1 PCRMHPHGER
11 PVAPLECPPEADRQ
25 VEIAEPCAQRRVV
38 QMEPRAAAHPD
49 AAQRPPCQVS
59 DGDAAL
65 AGREATQAE
74 GHARLVMT
82 VVGVTVPPCLYRI
95 RARQAE

>member
-1 PCRMHPHGER
+1 MHPHYER
-11 PVAPLECPPEADRQ
+11 PVAPLECPPDADRQ
-25 VEIAEPCAQRRVV
+25 VEIAEPGAQRPVV

-49 AAQRPPCQVS
+49 AAQRPPCQVG

-65 AGREATQAE
+65 ARREAAQAE

-82 VVGVTVPPCLYRI
+82 IVGVTVPPGLYRI
-95 RARQAE
+95 RAHQAE